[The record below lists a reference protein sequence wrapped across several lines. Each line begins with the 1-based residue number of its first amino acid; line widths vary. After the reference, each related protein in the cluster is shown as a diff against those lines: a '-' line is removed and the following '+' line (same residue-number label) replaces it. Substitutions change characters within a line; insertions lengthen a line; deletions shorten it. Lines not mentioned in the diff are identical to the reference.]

1 MRAYQ
6 DAYAQMEADGTVAR
20 IKSGLPYKT
29 NSLTSGANPLNDTQ
43 RIAMPFTGGT
53 SGGGMSKQQY
63 RSMSN
68 TEGEQ
73 VANTANA
80 MLGSLNAAPAKTN
93 VNTGLNA
100 NTGLNGTA
108 GAKKANIAPLGSIP
122 GATPAT
128 KAATFSEDTL
138 HTYVPKPANTSATP
152 IYTTPTSAYAA
163 PTSAVNPSANGDS
176 AHFDE
181 TYSILDANPNGQRY
195 DPYKSYGTNDRA
207 LNDRK
212 TLKSIADKYGGAI
225 YSVDTTTMSNAEYKQ
240 YEKDLAAYQA
250 LYGNIEDYDREMY
263 NTELEEREKKAFAE
277 YQRLLTQKYLGDTL
291 NAMGLA
297 NTGAG
302 ANVALQLNA
311 QYDNDI
317 KDIQNSVGQSRN
329 EVYAYYKDA
338 LDKFNAQQRET
349 ELAEQNTQRE
359 NYNTFYNSISEGDP
373 DFDLSLLDSALK
385 AGDINQAQYDRLKS
399 KYEEEN
405 QKLKES
411 TDIWST
417 GVNIKDTLLSDYI
430 DEAHDII
437 GKNLKIKGDGIAA
450 KDIRWDEEEVNVARW
465 AAGAINNK
473 NGAQRKRVE
482 TIKLA
487 ALNGELPNGTVVDFN
502 YGGGSDYYLYMGGYF
517 YKLE

>member
-1 MRAYQ
+1 
-6 DAYAQMEADGTVAR
+6 
-20 IKSGLPYKT
+20 
-29 NSLTSGANPLNDTQ
+29 
-43 RIAMPFTGGT
+43 
-53 SGGGMSKQQY
+53 MSKQQY

-93 VNTGLNA
+93 VNTGLNTNA
-100 NTGLNGTA
+100 GLNGTA
-108 GAKKANIAPLGSIP
+108 GTKKANITPLGSIP

-128 KAATFSEDTL
+128 KAAMFSEDTL
-138 HTYVPKPANTSATP
+138 HTYDPKPANTSATP
-152 IYTTPTSAYAA
+152 TYTTPTSAYAA

-399 KYEEEN
+399 TYEEMLTLPEIDTN
-405 QKLKES
+405 KWKEGI
-411 TDIWST
+411 T
-417 GVNIKDTLLSDYI
+417 VRKDMISDYSDSTNNI
-430 DEAHDII
+430 A
-437 GKNLKIKGDGIAA
+437 GKKYRIEGNPYTPDQLRNSKDNILYGTAGNPFNTKNRDSALINAVEAA
-450 KDIRWDEEEVNVARW
+450 K
-465 AAGAINNK
+465 GGKLK
-473 NGAQRKRVE
+473 NGAVIE
-482 TIKLA
+482 
-487 ALNGELPNGTVVDFN
+487 VN
-502 YGGGSDYYLYMGGYF
+502 YKSGNDIVFIYLDGVF
-517 YKLE
+517 YRLKEV